1 MEYRK
6 NHEVNSK
13 IMDLY
18 KSGSFTLR
26 QIAEQLGT
34 TKKAVE
40 RRLDRMKSKMSRSE
54 KEAIKSIK
62 SSRSNQEQTDELIN
76 FIEEN
81 NQATVT
87 KTCKKP
93 VKTIEDAIRE
103 CEIDTSVWFVKSWRA
118 NAWTT
123 TMKLK
128 KQMRCEGCDSLICE
142 HSKTV
147 ESPTQIQ
154 NYGVELKLERII
166 PKHKEEALKI
176 IYDKMAKHSPNYKPT
191 IKLHKNGERYL
202 TVMGLFDAHF
212 GKLAWEAEVGN
223 NYDLKIADT
232 VYRNAVNDALDDVK
246 GKNIDSFVLPI
257 GNDFYHVDNTK
268 GTTTS
273 GTQLDQDSRFAKIIA
288 TGELAVIWAIEE
300 LLKVAPVKVI
310 WIPGNHDFQCSYHLT
325 RTVAA
330 WFRNCGQVT
339 VDCSPQTRKYVR
351 FGTNLLGFTHGDSEK
366 KINLVNLM
374 PNERPND
381 FAETTCREWLTG
393 HLHQSSHYMTQP
405 TRTQDAMVI
414 RVLPSIAG
422 TDFWHYR
429 NSFINLNRSA
439 EIYLYGENRGYAGH
453 FRIEARE

>member
-1 MEYRK
+1 MADNK
-6 NHEVNSK
+6 NHETNSK
-13 IMDLY
+13 IMELY
-18 KSGSFTLR
+18 KSKSFTIR
-26 QIAEQLGT
+26 QIADQVGL

-40 RRLDRMKSKMSRSE
+40 RRLERMKSRIGPL
-54 KEAIKSIK
+54 EA
-62 SSRSNQEQTDELIN
+62 EQLKADRNEVKELIS
-76 FIEEN
+76 FIEDS

-87 KTCKKP
+87 KVCKKP
-93 VKTIEDAIRE
+93 VKTIEDAIKE
-103 CEIDTSVWFVKSWRA
+103 CEIDTSVWFVKSWRC

-123 TMKLK
+123 TVKLK
-128 KQMRCEGCDSLICE
+128 SIDGDKPEQ
-142 HSKTV
+142 V
-147 ESPTQIQ
+147 Q

-176 IYDKMAKHSPNYKPT
+176 IYDKMAEHAPNYKPT
-191 IKLHKNGERYL
+191 IKIHKNGERYL

-232 VYRNAVNDALDDVK
+232 VYRNAVHDALDDVK